1 MSKGNGE
8 LYREVS
14 NVLNTRPNI
23 FSVAPELVLP
33 ALAVTGAAGIV
44 SIMIKS
50 SITLAIINVL
60 VFNAVYFFLFGREWW
75 RLAKKFKRPPM
86 WIRTNVQ
93 AIPFVLRRNEKKS
106 NPSEK
111 TTKNTKRKRERR

>member
-1 MSKGNGE
+1 MSKDNSE

-33 ALAVTGAAGIV
+33 ALAITGIAGVV

-60 VFNAVYFFLFGREWW
+60 VFNVVYFFLFGREWW
-75 RLAKKFKRPPM
+75 RLAKKFKRPPI

-93 AIPFVLRRNEKKS
+93 AISFVLRRSEKKLKP
-106 NPSEK
+106 NEK
-111 TTKNTKRKRERR
+111 TTKSPKRKRERR